1 MERLVLWL
9 GGGVLGIALMA
20 LLINPFI
27 VRVQE
32 GKVAVVYT
40 PNGGV
45 TKTLD
50 AGWHVK
56 KPLDKITTYPVRVSV
71 VDTKLTVTTED
82 GKSVKMPAKYELQ
95 VDPKKV
101 IDIYK
106 KLGSQDIETIQKNYL
121 QQRLF
126 KEARNIISE
135 YTVLEVYGAE
145 ISKISGEVTTAFNES
160 VEGEG
165 FHINS
170 VTLGTPEL
178 DEATQNQIDE
188 RVKASQANER
198 KKIELENDKIE
209 AERKREQAKGE
220 ADAMKIKA
228 EGQAESNRILSESI
242 DEKILKRQELDA
254 RQKHGWVTHQFGD
267 NVQPVTDVE

>member
-1 MERLVLWL
+1 M
-9 GGGVLGIALMA
+9 
-20 LLINPFI
+20 
-27 VRVQE
+27 
-32 GKVAVVYT
+32 
-40 PNGGV
+40 
-45 TKTLD
+45 
-50 AGWHVK
+50 
-56 KPLDKITTYPVRVSV
+56 
-71 VDTKLTVTTED
+71 
-82 GKSVKMPAKYELQ
+82 
-95 VDPKKV
+95 
-101 IDIYK
+101 
-106 KLGSQDIETIQKNYL
+106 
-121 QQRLF
+121 
-126 KEARNIISE
+126 
-135 YTVLEVYGAE
+135 
-145 ISKISGEVTTAFNES
+145 
-160 VEGEG
+160 EGEG

-209 AERKREQAKGE
+209 ADRKREQAKGE